1 MATSSIRLNNQEV
14 IQKYKTKELNQQQ
27 LGSYTIYF
35 SSVRRP
41 LCPVWSW
48 FLVNLLKQLN
58 ALIDAG
64 SKLRIGAP
72 SSDVLSVCR
81 KAVKTRKPDVITNA
95 ILHGIQWKILFY
107 LLYVFF
113 LFFYRKLSFYRKMC
127 FCQEYRDRAVLPYM
141 I

>member
-27 LGSYTIYF
+27 LGSYSYLF
-35 SSVRRP
+35 YV
-41 LCPVWSW
+41 CPVSAAPRLKLI
-48 FLVNLLKQLN
+48 LVNLLKQLN

-81 KAVKTRKPDVITNA
+81 KAVKTRKPDVIANA
-95 ILHGIQWKILFY
+95 ILHGIQ
-107 LLYVFF
+107 
-113 LFFYRKLSFYRKMC
+113 
-127 FCQEYRDRAVLPYM
+127 
-141 I
+141 